1 MSLTCESDKI
11 IVKQSGK
18 VISLMLKT
26 NVTPTLATVCL
37 QCHQKMSL
45 SKMCIMFHDNAQ
57 GNKHEQ
63 Q

>member
-1 MSLTCESDKI
+1 MAISIICESDKI
-11 IVKQSGK
+11 IVKQTGK

-26 NVTPTLATVCL
+26 NATPTVCL

-45 SKMCIMFHDNAQ
+45 SKMRIMFNDNAQ